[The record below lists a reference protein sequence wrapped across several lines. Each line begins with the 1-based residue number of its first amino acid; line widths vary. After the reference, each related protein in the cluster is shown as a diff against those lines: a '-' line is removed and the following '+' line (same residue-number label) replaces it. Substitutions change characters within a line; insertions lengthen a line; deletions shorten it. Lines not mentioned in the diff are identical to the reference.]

1 MHSNANQYFVG
12 WRLMGVFINILIVT
26 CSIGERRIR
35 VLTLCLPVT
44 NSMSEL
50 FASADQI
57 AITSYLAN
65 KG

>member
-1 MHSNANQYFVG
+1 MHSNVNQYFVV
-12 WRLMGVFINILIVT
+12 WRMMGIFTNILIVT

-57 AITSYLAN
+57 AIANYLAN